1 MGDLGP
7 FAILAIAWWLLSLF
21 ADGRRKQQRR
31 GSRPPRPAP
40 PRSVPPG
47 ERPSLGDP
55 SQREGSRLEE
65 ILREMERALDP
76 STQVPDPVSQGGWD
90 VGEADV
96 EEVESLDDYEPE
108 VVSREDLSNF
118 ERPER
123 EVVVL
128 GGDQEELQRRRTQY
142 AEVRSKA
149 LTRADHDRFDA
160 EIRKPQK
167 VAIVDPGEPASARV
181 LRLRQAIIWREVLG
195 PPVAMRGE
203 ERF

>member
-1 MGDLGP
+1 
-7 FAILAIAWWLLSLF
+7 
-21 ADGRRKQQRR
+21 
-31 GSRPPRPAP
+31 
-40 PRSVPPG
+40 
-47 ERPSLGDP
+47 
-55 SQREGSRLEE
+55 
-65 ILREMERALDP
+65 MERALDP
-76 STQVPDPVSQGGWD
+76 STQLPEPVSQGGWN
-90 VGEADV
+90 VGEEDV
-96 EEVESLDDYEPE
+96 EDVESLDDVEPE
-108 VVSREDLSNF
+108 VVSRENLSNF

-128 GGDQEELQRRRTQY
+128 GGDQEELQRRRMQY

-149 LTRADHDRFDA
+149 LTRGDHDRFDA